1 MTPPEITLSDFG
13 NTQVTYKQALEAHHK
28 LNTNERVSNLKGSN
42 PNNDVPRKIAALENL
57 SPEQKTNLTDN
68 FGGRTRVHLLRMFNP
83 ERSEAE
89 HKFAFACLEHLPNY
103 FEKLKGEAGLPWKK
117 LLLFSFSVPFIL
129 GLDDFAGYVPLFSII
144 KVFGFAIGVLLAHTL
159 LNIALFLNP
168 EFTIKIVKNQWVSFF
183 GTLAFVGLALWGLL
197 EVVKIFFK

>member
-103 FEKLKGEAGLPWKK
+103 FEKLKEADKELSAE
-117 LLLFSFSVPFIL
+117 LTDDVPFIPRL
-129 GLDDFAGYVPLFSII
+129 NTLHSVLNEESVDAG
-144 KVFGFAIGVLLAHTL
+144 VF
-159 LNIALFLNP
+159 
-168 EFTIKIVKNQWVSFF
+168 W
-183 GTLAFVGLALWGLL
+183 TLAPYLFAVLTEGGGRRKSGNRNNTKMGRKIRLA
-197 EVVKIFFK
+197 KFIRTF